1 MALLKIARIGHP
13 ALLEPAL
20 AVDDPCAPEIAVLVT
35 DMVETLADADGAG
48 LAAPQVHVGKRVIV
62 FHVPPAR
69 RTASRY
75 RDAGLDEETD
85 AVPLTVLINPEIE
98 LIGEE
103 TEEAF
108 ESCLSLPGMAGR
120 VARHVRIR
128 YRGLDLAGETIERQA
143 EGFHARLVQ
152 HEYDH
157 LDGILYPQRM
167 DDLASFG
174 YLEEMAPSG
183 DDDADDAD
191 DAEGAGEQ
199 DSEEGIGE
207 IWPT

>member
-13 ALLEPAL
+13 VLLAPAL
-20 AVDDPCAPEIAVLVT
+20 AVDDPCAPEIAVLVN

-62 FHVPPAR
+62 FHVLPAR
-69 RTASRY
+69 QAASLG
-75 RDAGLDEETD
+75 RDAEPDGETD

-103 TEEAF
+103 TKEAF
-108 ESCLSLPGMAGR
+108 ESCLSIPGMTGR
-120 VARHVRIR
+120 VTRHISIR

-152 HEYDH
+152 HECDH

-167 DDLASFG
+167 DGLATFG
-174 YLEEMAPSG
+174 YVEEMTLPP
-183 DDDADDAD
+183 DD
-191 DAEGAGEQ
+191 EAGEQ
-199 DSEEGIGE
+199 NSEQNGGG
-207 IWPT
+207 T

>member
-13 ALLEPAL
+13 VLLAPAL
-20 AVDDPCAPEIAVLVT
+20 AVDDPCAPEIAVLVN

-62 FHVPPAR
+62 FHVLPSR
-69 RTASRY
+69 RTASR
-75 RDAGLDEETD
+75 GLDSEPDEETET
-85 AVPLTVLINPEIE
+85 VPLTILINPEVE

-128 YRGLDLAGETIERQA
+128 YRGLDLAGEVIERQA

-152 HEYDH
+152 HECDH

-167 DDLASFG
+167 AGLATFG
-174 YLEEMAPSG
+174 YVEEMTLPR
-183 DDDADDAD
+183 ADGAAD
-191 DAEGAGEQ
+191 EAGEENNEQ
-199 DSEEGIGE
+199 NGGE
-207 IWPT
+207 T

>member
-13 ALLEPAL
+13 VLLEPAL

-48 LAAPQVHVGKRVIV
+48 LAAPQVHVGKRVVV
-62 FHVPPAR
+62 FHISPAR

-75 RDAGLDEETD
+75 RDAGLDEETA

-98 LIGEE
+98 LLGEE
-103 TEEAF
+103 TAEAF

-128 YRGLDLAGETIERQA
+128 YRGLDLAGEVIERQA
-143 EGFHARLVQ
+143 AGFHARLVQ
-152 HEYDH
+152 HECDH

-167 DDLASFG
+167 AGLATFG
-174 YLEEMAPSG
+174 YVEEMISLCDE
-183 DDDADDAD
+183 DD
-191 DAEGAGEQ
+191 EENGGEN
-199 DSEEGIGE
+199 GGE
-207 IWPT
+207 I

>member
-13 ALLEPAL
+13 VLREPAL
-20 AVDDPCAPEIAVLVT
+20 AVDDPCAPEIAVLVN

-48 LAAPQVHVGKRVIV
+48 LAAPQVHVGKRVVV

-75 RDAGLDEETD
+75 LDAGLDEETD

-98 LIGEE
+98 IIGEE

-108 ESCLSLPGMAGR
+108 ESCLSIPSMTGR
-120 VARHVRIR
+120 VTRHVRIR
-128 YRGLDLAGETIERQA
+128 YRGLDLAGEVIERLAQ
-143 EGFHARLVQ
+143 GFHARLVQ
-152 HEYDH
+152 HECDH

-167 DDLASFG
+167 DDLATFG
-174 YLEEMAPSG
+174 YVEEMTPLRDE
-183 DDDADDAD
+183 DDEANDEAN
-191 DAEGAGEQ
+191 GGR
-199 DSEEGIGE
+199 I
-207 IWPT
+207 